1 MQMWLVGWFVN
12 QSPME
17 PEALM
22 YGQEM
27 TREYEYRS
35 GRKRARK
42 DSKTRR
48 SEVGHKSWN
57 SILTD
62 LRIKAVLSCICL
74 QNLKMKR
81 KYKPHEKY
89 IDSVMSRL
97 CLSDSW
103 LCVVVVMS
111 RMGDGSHGRQ
121 PLRAAHGP
129 AERAALRSHSTH
141 AHQPPAAPASHH
153 RPPRR
158 RKRDCRHK
166 LTRHFFFIF
175 QEFSFF
181 TKEVSVIFSS
191 ASLL

>member
-22 YGQEM
+22 SGQEM
-27 TREYEYRS
+27 TREYRS
-35 GRKRARK
+35 GRKRAGK

-74 QNLKMKR
+74 QNWKMKR

-166 LTRHFFFIF
+166 LTRHFFIF
-175 QEFSFF
+175 QEISFF
-181 TKEVSVIFSS
+181 SKEVSVIFSS